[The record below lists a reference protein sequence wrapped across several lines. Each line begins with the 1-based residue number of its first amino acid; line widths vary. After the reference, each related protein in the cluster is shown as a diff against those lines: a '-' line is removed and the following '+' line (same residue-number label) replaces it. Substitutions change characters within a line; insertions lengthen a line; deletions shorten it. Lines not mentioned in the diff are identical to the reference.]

1 MAKAKRISVGFQPA
15 THAAL
20 ERLADAVGVSM
31 ASLVSGF
38 MDQAAPS
45 FDGIVEAVNLAKS
58 KPTEALD
65 MIQDQ
70 LVRAQHGVSK
80 VQIELSDARAE
91 HKHNK
96 HNKRRA
102 KK

>member
-38 MDQAAPS
+38 MDEAAPS
-45 FDGIVEAVNLAKS
+45 FDGIVQAVNLAKS
-58 KPTEALD
+58 KPTQALT

-80 VQIELSDARAE
+80 VQVELADARAQ
-91 HKHNK
+91 HQ